1 MATQSVK
8 LQELDKRLRKVERQI
23 AAFTRD
29 TQRKPKSPARKKKT
43 GERTGRSAQRDQ
55 AKAATALD
63 IVRRAGLLAELPLK
77 ARSRVERW
85 RAMPEDEREHILD
98 EFFNLQLDRPLSDI
112 IIENRQ

>member
-8 LQELDKRLRKVERQI
+8 LQELDRRLRKVEQQI
-23 AAFTRD
+23 AAFTSD
-29 TQRKPKSPARKKKT
+29 KPRKTKSPARKKKPR
-43 GERTGRSAQRDQ
+43 GMAARSSQRDQ
-55 AKAATALD
+55 TEIAPALD
-63 IVRRAGLLAELPLK
+63 VVRRAGMLAELPPE

-112 IIENRQ
+112 VIEGRQ